1 MYVEHRKYRHIFVH
15 KQLYLIKKLIPQNL
29 TYILSILSWYAVF
42 LSFLMIKNI
51 ASMYYTNKI
60 IKKRTEKDKRSVSM
74 FTMAYN
80 LQEEGKIEEAI
91 EAYWESIRL
100 IDTDMRSTLA
110 FLRLYMIYNEKNDFE
125 NMKRTLELGI
135 EYSDYFNK
143 KEANELIEAFPE
155 YKDNILL
162 SLETNENLYPAPY
175 WDKYNPLWRPNDT
188 IFLIDLLENVK
199 KRCNE
204 NI

>member
-1 MYVEHRKYRHIFVH
+1 M
-15 KQLYLIKKLIPQNL
+15 LYF
-29 TYILSILSWYAVF
+29 YH
-42 LSFLMIKNI
+42 FLMIKNI